1 MRTIKYTNQVSLV
14 FPSRSAN
21 ESFARSAAAAFAA
34 QLDPT
39 LDELGDV
46 KTAVSEAVTNAI
58 VHAYPDTLGKVELKL
73 RLYPGNEVRIKG
85 AYIVRCTGCVKDA
98 DGSVTEVLCE
108 YDPETRGGNT
118 PDGRKVRG
126 TIHWVDAHNCA
137 DAEVRLYDN
146 LFADAD
152 PEGDGK
158 DYLECLNPDSL
169 SVLTGCKVER
179 MLAGAEAPAAFQFL
193 RLGYFAVDN
202 KDSTPEHLVF
212 NRAVALKDSFKKA

>member
-1 MRTIKYTNQVSLV
+1 
-14 FPSRSAN
+14 
-21 ESFARSAAAAFAA
+21 
-34 QLDPT
+34 
-39 LDELGDV
+39 
-46 KTAVSEAVTNAI
+46 
-58 VHAYPDTLGKVELKL
+58 
-73 RLYPGNEVRIKG
+73 
-85 AYIVRCTGCVKDA
+85 
-98 DGSVTEVLCE
+98 
-108 YDPETRGGNT
+108 
-118 PDGRKVRG
+118 VRG

-202 KDSTPEHLVF
+202 KDSTPEHPVF